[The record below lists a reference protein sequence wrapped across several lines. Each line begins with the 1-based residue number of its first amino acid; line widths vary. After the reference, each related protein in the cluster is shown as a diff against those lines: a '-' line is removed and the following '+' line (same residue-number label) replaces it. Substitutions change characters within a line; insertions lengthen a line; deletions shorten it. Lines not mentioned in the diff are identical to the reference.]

1 MGRPHRPL
9 QLLAALALV
18 VVSCSSSNER
28 PLPAGPSLLHR
39 AAASMRDVRTGRFE
53 LEVKGELGGLEVRRA
68 EGVMSRAG
76 RASGT
81 VDLEEAGQLVEFDVV
96 FVSGT
101 VYLKGP
107 TGPFQSVPSELA
119 GTIYDPTDLLDP
131 SKGLARLLETAQKP
145 RTLGQGDVNGTD
157 AFRVSA
163 TLDGHVLG
171 PLVPNPVPPTVKVT
185 LWIGSDEP
193 HLLPTETTIRAGRSK
208 NTHLSL
214 TIS

>member
-39 AAASMRDVRTGRFE
+39 AAASMREVRTGRFE
-53 LEVKGELGGLEVRRA
+53 LEVKGELGGLEVRHA
-68 EGVMSRAG
+68 EGVMSRDG

-81 VDLEEAGQLVEFDVV
+81 VDLEEAGQLVEFDVI
-96 FVSGT
+96 FVRGT

-119 GTIYDPTDLLDP
+119 GTVYDPTDLLNP
-131 SKGLARLLETAQKP
+131 SKGLARLLATARRA
-145 RTLGQGDVNGTD
+145 RTIGRDEVDGTE
-157 AFRVSA
+157 AFRLRA
-163 TLDGHVLG
+163 TLEGGVLG
-171 PLVPNPVPPTVKVT
+171 PLVPNPV
-185 LWIGSDEP
+185 
-193 HLLPTETTIRAGRSK
+193 
-208 NTHLSL
+208 
-214 TIS
+214 

>member
-9 QLLAALALV
+9 QLLAMAALALV

-39 AAASMRDVRTGRFE
+39 AAASMREVRTGRFE
-53 LEVKGELGGLEVRRA
+53 LQMKGELGGLEVRHA
-68 EGVMSRAG
+68 EGVMSRDG
-76 RASGT
+76 RASGA

-96 FVSGT
+96 FVRGT
-101 VYLKGP
+101 VYLRGP

-131 SKGLARLLETAQKP
+131 TKGLSRLLATARRA
-145 RTLGQGDVNGTD
+145 RTLGRDELDGTD

-171 PLVPNPVPPTVKVT
+171 PLVPHRVPARQEAT
-185 LWIGSDEP
+185 
-193 HLLPTETTIRAGRSK
+193 
-208 NTHLSL
+208 
-214 TIS
+214 

>member
-39 AAASMRDVRTGRFE
+39 AAASMREVRTGRFE
-53 LEVKGELGGLEVRRA
+53 LEVKGELGGLEVRHA
-68 EGVMSRAG
+68 EGVMSRDG

-96 FVSGT
+96 FVRGT
-101 VYLKGP
+101 VYLRGP

-131 SKGLARLLETAQKP
+131 TKGLARLLATARTP

-157 AFRVSA
+157 AFRVTA
-163 TLDGHVLG
+163 TLAGSVLG
-171 PLVPNPVPPTVKVT
+171 PLLPHRVPARQEAT
-185 LWIGSDEP
+185 
-193 HLLPTETTIRAGRSK
+193 
-208 NTHLSL
+208 
-214 TIS
+214 